1 MMIPSP
7 MLRKEQIPAPALL
20 VDLDALEANL
30 ARMAAHLKLCGKGLR
45 PHAKAHKC
53 VEIARRQLASGA
65 AGICV
70 ATAGEAEVMA
80 KAGIG
85 GLLLTSPVADP
96 YKMARIVRT
105 GAMVVVVIADVEIHE
120 HVSLA
125 IGIPRGVHRAG
136 LE

>member
-1 MMIPSP
+1 MIPSP
-7 MLRKEQIPAPALL
+7 MLRKEQIPTPALL
-20 VDLDALEANL
+20 VDLVALEANL

-85 GLLLTSPVADP
+85 GLLLTSPLADP
-96 YKMARIVRT
+96 YKMARI
-105 GAMVVVVIADVEIHE
+105 
-120 HVSLA
+120 LA
-125 IGIPRGVHRAG
+125 TAAQVLAHHPDPSQ
-136 LE
+136 